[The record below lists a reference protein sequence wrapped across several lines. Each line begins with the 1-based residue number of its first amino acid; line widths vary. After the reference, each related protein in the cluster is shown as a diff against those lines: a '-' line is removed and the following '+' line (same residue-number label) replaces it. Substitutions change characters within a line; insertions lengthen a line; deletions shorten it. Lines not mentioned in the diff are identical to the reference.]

1 MKVKY
6 RYKYRKKNLF
16 EVAHSYPGLL
26 NKGQWWEVNE
36 LWLYVAPHKLPVR
49 KSFGLPVD
57 FKTAFSCC
65 IHFLD
70 LTVKAPTATE
80 NNCEN

>member
-1 MKVKY
+1 M
-6 RYKYRKKNLF
+6 
-16 EVAHSYPGLL
+16 
-26 NKGQWWEVNE
+26 
-36 LWLYVAPHKLPVR
+36 APHKLPVR

-65 IHFLD
+65 IYFLD